1 VDEAYVFHKKKKNLL
16 CETKV
21 GEQTS
26 GSVVDI
32 YI

>member
-1 VDEAYVFHKKKKNLL
+1 MKLMFFTKKKNLS